1 MSGYTPTTDEIR
13 NVWGEFSEYGGL
25 TNRTSGGSLIDARY
39 AEFDRWLAT
48 HDRDIQAQALREVA
62 ERILPYSG
70 IGLANGATRSDVS
83 AWLTD
88 RAARLTATTEDR
100 KTADEWCQLLGVKII
115 DSDGWRETGT
125 AWNTPITEA
134 EFHQRAARSTVTP
147 LTKTAACKHCRR
159 AIETTAPSKGWIHAD
174 GHNKHLGRCNSV
186 DSGLPYGYNAEP
198 MGEPCR
204 APCLGTTTTEETT
217 T

>member
-1 MSGYTPTTDEIR
+1 MTDQTPTLRTRPWTTVDAIWERVERGEDE
-13 NVWGEFSEYGGL
+13 
-25 TNRTSGGSLIDARY
+25 A
-39 AEFDRWLAT
+39 AEKILAA
-48 HDRDIQAQALREVA
+48 HDREVAARALREAADVWQRGEWA
-62 ERILPYSG
+62 NAPRRFDQVQERI
-70 IGLANGATRSDVS
+70 ANGKHVS
-83 AWLTD
+83 EWLRE
-88 RAARLTATTEDR
+88 RAARLTDTTEDR

-115 DSDGWRETGT
+115 DPDGWREDCA
-125 AWNTPITEA
+125 AWGALLTEA

-217 T
+217 